1 MNNLRKFFL
10 GLALVVSVPSAIY
23 AHKPAPTKYK
33 CMIQMTNYVGEGAYI
48 VVSLI
53 DPKGAYE
60 KTLRVMGSDK
70 KWYKDVKEWYKSYA
84 KKPTNISAIT
94 GASVSGGDRSI
105 TVLEI
110 DNTKLDAG
118 YKIRFETAVEDKE
131 YYVKDLEIPL
141 TKEAISGKT
150 DGTNYIRY
158 VRFSA
163 N

>member
-1 MNNLRKFFL
+1 MKSSKQILTLIFL
-10 GLALVVSVPSAIY
+10 SLIAISAH
-23 AHKPAPTKYK
+23 ANKPAPAKYK

-53 DPKGAYE
+53 DPKGGYE

-94 GASVSGGDRSI
+94 AASVAGGDRSI

-110 DNTKLDAG
+110 DDTKLDAG

-131 YYVKDLEIPL
+131 YYVKDIEIPL
-141 TKEAISGKT
+141 TKAALSGKT

-158 VRFSA
+158 VRFSS